1 VTGDRPD
8 EEKKLEHVYIWKK
21 DRDEADRLFG
31 DSTSHARRFNAI
43 LDVIKR
49 ERLVEKVRR
58 QVLGGLEAVYLVS
71 SEEEDTG
78 EVPPIGG
85 GGV

>member
-1 VTGDRPD
+1 MGEVGKDGEPLKHVTIYKGDAD
-8 EEKKLEHVYIWKK
+8 ETRRIV
-21 DRDEADRLFG
+21 G
-31 DSTSHARRFNAI
+31 DSTSWARKYRAAI
-43 LDVIKR
+43 QIIKR
-49 ERLVEKVRR
+49 ERLIEKWRR
-58 QVLGGLEAVYLVS
+58 ALLDGIEAVYLVS